1 MNTMNNNDDSIIY
14 LAPRSGQKQYTFK
27 EFGTTFYMGVS
38 PYMFMKTEEGKWF
51 CVGEADFAIE
61 DEDNICIYRI
71 NYYD

>member
-1 MNTMNNNDDSIIY
+1 METQNDNIIY
-14 LAPRSGQKQYTFK
+14 LAPRSEQKQITFE

-38 PYMFMKTEEGKWF
+38 PYMFMKTEEGRWL

-61 DEDNICIYRI
+61 DEDNVCIYRI